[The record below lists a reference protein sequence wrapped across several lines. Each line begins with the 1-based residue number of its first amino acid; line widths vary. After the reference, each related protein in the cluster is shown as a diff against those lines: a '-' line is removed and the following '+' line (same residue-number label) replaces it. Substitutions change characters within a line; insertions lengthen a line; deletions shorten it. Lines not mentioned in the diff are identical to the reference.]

1 MSTVALNPTVN
12 LRRIVGL
19 SVGVMALGL
28 AGLGMWAAFAPLSG
42 AVIAPGFVKVD
53 MNRKVV
59 QHQEGGIVKQ
69 ILVRDGDRVQHGQ
82 TLMVL
87 EDVRVDA
94 TIDLLKGQLDG
105 ERAKAARLEA
115 ERALQPAIAVPRELE
130 PRAAEA
136 KVAEILQREQSL
148 FRARR

>member
-1 MSTVALNPTVN
+1 MSTAALNPNVN

-19 SVGVMALGL
+19 SVGVMAVGVV
-28 AGLGMWAAFAPLSG
+28 GLGVWAGFAPLSG

-94 TIDLLKGQLDG
+94 TIDLLKG
-105 ERAKAARLEA
+105 
-115 ERALQPAIAVPRELE
+115 
-130 PRAAEA
+130 
-136 KVAEILQREQSL
+136 
-148 FRARR
+148 